1 MHTIKK
7 LKRTIVFILKL
18 ALFASLFGIF
28 FGIFGINNPWL
39 FNLSRTTGVT
49 MVTFVVLGIALMQ
62 VYGGYAIGTQKSRPI
77 VHSMALATIITDL
90 VTHLQLSIMNTSEKN
105 NAHFV
110 YETPERLLLVILLQL
125 VVIVFF
131 AYFGN
136 YIYFSLEPPEKC
148 CVISSSRQSL
158 GNIIPKIDRFRK
170 QYEVDE
176 IIRYDDPK
184 VLDVI
189 ARNDTVFLYDVPI
202 KERIHLIEYCYQKQK
217 NIYYNFEMIDVVSQG
232 AKYVTLDDK
241 SMVMYTAKDL
251 TMEQRIA
258 KRVMDL
264 ALSLVGLIV
273 ASPIMLVCAIAIKAE
288 DGGHVF
294 YKQKRLT
301 KYGRVFEVY
310 KFRTMKEENSIHKS
324 VTENDDRITK
334 VGKYLR
340 KFRVDE
346 LPQLLN
352 ILKGDMT
359 IVGPR
364 PEMLEN
370 VEKYTEEL
378 PEFSYRLR
386 MKAGLT
392 GLAQI
397 SGKYN
402 TSPKDKLVMDLMYI
416 EHYSIWMDIKL
427 IFQTITVFL
436 KASESTEAF
445 GSPAGLY
452 DFDED
457 REPQAARPPRE
468 AKDAPKEAESREE
481 RAERHMAI
489 QGVFAPGVPRHRR
502 RSSAK
507 RRATPCWRGS
517 ASSWSPPTRK
527 SSCAPAT
534 SPAIRQLLLDG
545 GDRRGARRHQ
555 RGAGHAAVAR
565 PAREGAHHRGG
576 PGRASLLAPRRGAG
590 ETRLPA
596 GRQGG
601 GRLRPGPEAESSSTP
616 GMEVRY
622 KNGYAKDKDADF
634 RGGCEAFQPDL
645 VLVALGVPAQE
656 KLSIARHLGTLL
668 RRACSS
674 AWAAP
679 STCSPAASA
688 APRPCL

>member
-105 NAHFV
+105 NDHFV

-136 YIYFSLEPPEKC
+136 YIYFSIEPPEKC

-158 GNIIPKIDRFRK
+158 GNIIPKVDRFRK
-170 QYEVDE
+170 QYELDE
-176 IIRYDDPK
+176 IVRYDDPH

-241 SMVMYTAKDL
+241 SLVMYTAKDL

-258 KRVMDL
+258 KRLMDL
-264 ALSLVGLIV
+264 VLSLVGLVI
-273 ASPIMLVCAIAIKAE
+273 ASPIMLACAIAIKAE

-359 IVGPR
+359 VVGPR

-416 EHYSIWMDIKL
+416 ENYSIWMDIKL
-427 IFQTITVFL
+427 IFQTVTVFL

-445 GSPAGLY
+445 GSQELY

-457 REPQAARPPRE
+457 RERKRKAAQE
-468 AKDAPKEAESREE
+468 GKDAPKN
-481 RAERHMAI
+481 
-489 QGVFAPGVPRHRR
+489 
-502 RSSAK
+502 
-507 RRATPCWRGS
+507 
-517 ASSWSPPTRK
+517 
-527 SSCAPAT
+527 
-534 SPAIRQLLLDG
+534 
-545 GDRRGARRHQ
+545 
-555 RGAGHAAVAR
+555 
-565 PAREGAHHRGG
+565 
-576 PGRASLLAPRRGAG
+576 G
-590 ETRLPA
+590 E
-596 GRQGG
+596 
-601 GRLRPGPEAESSSTP
+601 
-616 GMEVRY
+616 
-622 KNGYAKDKDADF
+622 NGKK
-634 RGGCEAFQPDL
+634 G
-645 VLVALGVPAQE
+645 
-656 KLSIARHLGTLL
+656 
-668 RRACSS
+668 
-674 AWAAP
+674 
-679 STCSPAASA
+679 
-688 APRPCL
+688 